1 MVVPVLAFED
11 VGPIE
16 ALKRSSSI
24 LRQRFGTVARG
35 GLRFGFLFS
44 ASHSSPSPYWPS
56 GSWPPSPASPRR
68 VPIAVLGFAALLGV
82 GMYAAAAGMYM
93 RTILY
98 RFATD
103 KPIPTSASTSPR
115 CSAPGSQARAGRSA
129 GDAHSGPGQTTRP
142 GRGRS
147 SYHCSM
153 GVARHAGFDHVTLA
167 VEDLD
172 GAVGFFGL
180 LDFVETKR
188 VVVSGPAM
196 SAYMGIEDW
205 EADHVTLELRGA
217 PTHQEVQLLR
227 FHRPT
232 PRPDPHEA
240 DLARL
245 GFNHVCFAVDDLDAT
260 LDRLRAAG
268 VHVRNDVLEFHDR
281 RLVFVRGPGTSP
293 SSWRSGRA
301 TPPEDGVGVTAGGL
315 EFRR

>member
-1 MVVPVLAFED
+1 
-11 VGPIE
+11 
-16 ALKRSSSI
+16 
-24 LRQRFGTVARG
+24 
-35 GLRFGFLFS
+35 
-44 ASHSSPSPYWPS
+44 
-56 GSWPPSPASPRR
+56 
-68 VPIAVLGFAALLGV
+68 
-82 GMYAAAAGMYM
+82 
-93 RTILY
+93 
-98 RFATD
+98 
-103 KPIPTSASTSPR
+103 
-115 CSAPGSQARAGRSA
+115 
-129 GDAHSGPGQTTRP
+129 
-142 GRGRS
+142 
-147 SYHCSM
+147 M

-281 RLVFVRGPGTSP
+281 RLVFVRGPGDITVELAEWP
-293 SSWRSGRA
+293 G
-301 TPPEDGVGVTAGGL
+301 DTA
-315 EFRR
+315 